1 MALLGMIQKVTARIG
16 ISTPTN
22 VIGNSDSQVAQLL
35 ALAQEEGEDLRARF
49 QWSALVR
56 NNTFTITLA
65 ASQGALNG
73 TVISDGDYDYIT
85 DQTMWNR
92 TTSLPIIG
100 PLNSDHIKHFKHS
113 LLPAHINNGCCA
125 ARISFSILS
134 NICRYSGFWLLFNQF
149 CESSVVLLTSVGC

>member
-22 VIGNSDSQVAQLL
+22 VIGNSDLQIVQLL
-35 ALAQEEGEDLRARF
+35 AIAQEEGEDLKDRF

-56 NNTFTITLA
+56 NNTFTLTLA

-85 DQTMWNR
+85 NQTMW
-92 TTSLPIIG
+92 TVPLACPSLARSTPS
-100 PLNSDHIKHFKHS
+100 PTKHFKPFCYRPIS
-113 LLPAHINNGCCA
+113 TMDA
-125 ARISFSILS
+125 AWQESNYRSYP
-134 NICRYSGFWLLFNQF
+134 NIC
-149 CESSVVLLTSVGC
+149 